1 MSEHTGQPSVV
12 GEPSVQDSG
21 LSRSQR
27 SGFSSVHPTV
37 CGSLE
42 LVALPQPL
50 VRARAASC
58 APACR
63 AACVERAQAHTAPS
77 THTHTHT
84 HLSTPRHPPPE
95 IRWSHLGISA
105 AFVLQNPHRPPPCL
119 AQFQG
124 NSPCFASS
132 KSKVSLLSS
141 ASWRRHSS
149 RTHELAVLRTVTVFP
164 PPAFPRP
171 PPARPPPARPLRLA
185 GRLPIASCCGCG
197 VVACPACCHAVV
209 PGRIPPPPPSL
220 LPVQPFS
227 N

>member
-1 MSEHTGQPSVV
+1 M
-12 GEPSVQDSG
+12 
-21 LSRSQR
+21 SRSQR

-77 THTHTHT
+77 THTHT
-84 HLSTPRHPPPE
+84 STPRAPHPPPE
-95 IRWSHLGISA
+95 IRWSHFGISA

-141 ASWRRHSS
+141 AS
-149 RTHELAVLRTVTVFP
+149 LP
-164 PPAFPRP
+164 PPLLSHTRASGPPDRYCVPAARIPPAPTRPPAPRP
-171 PPARPPPARPLRLA
+171 PAAVGRPPPNCLLLRVWRC
-185 GRLPIASCCGCG
+185 GLPGVLSCCCTR
-197 VVACPACCHAVV
+197 PH
-209 PGRIPPPPPSL
+209 PSSPSQPPPGPT
-220 LPVQPFS
+220 VF
-227 N
+227 